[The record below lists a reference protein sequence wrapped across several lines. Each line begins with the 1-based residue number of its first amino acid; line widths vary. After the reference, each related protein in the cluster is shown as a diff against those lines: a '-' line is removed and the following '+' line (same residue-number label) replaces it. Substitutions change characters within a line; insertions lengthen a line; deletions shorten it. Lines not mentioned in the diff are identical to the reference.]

1 MIFRSDSGKSGQTLP
16 DHAVSSNK
24 RYDRQRTEETEV
36 TIGEVCLLTNDVP
49 RLAAFYKQLL
59 GMENGSNDE
68 THQFII
74 PEGTA
79 LTVYNDGTVKNN
91 RNRNI
96 CLAFTVDDIDR
107 EYEKVLALGAEII
120 EPPTKRPW
128 GAINMSF
135 YDPDNNMVFFR
146 SFQENEQ

>member
-1 MIFRSDSGKSGQTLP
+1 M
-16 DHAVSSNK
+16 
-24 RYDRQRTEETEV
+24 

-59 GMENGSNDE
+59 GVENGSNDE

-79 LTVYNDGTVKNN
+79 LTIYNDGTVKNN
-91 RNRNI
+91 LNQNI

-120 EPPTKRPW
+120 EHPTKRPW

-146 SFQENEQ
+146 SFPENDQ